1 MYGQQR
7 ADRFAET
14 LFETIRGAVPH
25 RPIVP
30 RNTSGRLSL
39 LEEITMS
46 QTIDSEEAGREWPT
60 GLVKERRRG
69 RCRKAVQ
76 GTAFFAA
83 VAAMPGRAFAQ
94 IADPAPTN
102 AGLPGGALIAQV
114 IGWGKWVG
122 LSVCV
127 LAIIFGGA
135 TWRGMGG
142 NSGRGVEGKAYV
154 GAGMLGAMVIGLA
167 VVAVNTLYGA
177 GNAGG

>member
-1 MYGQQR
+1 
-7 ADRFAET
+7 
-14 LFETIRGAVPH
+14 
-25 RPIVP
+25 
-30 RNTSGRLSL
+30 

-46 QTIDSEEAGREWPT
+46 QTVEREETGREWPVVST
-60 GLVKERRRG
+60 KPRRRD
-69 RCRKAVQ
+69 RCRKAMR
-76 GTAFFAA
+76 GTVLFAA

-122 LSVCV
+122 LAVCV
-127 LAIIFGGA
+127 LAIVFGAA

-154 GAGMLGAMVIGLA
+154 GAGMLGAMIIGLA

>member
-1 MYGQQR
+1 
-7 ADRFAET
+7 
-14 LFETIRGAVPH
+14 
-25 RPIVP
+25 
-30 RNTSGRLSL
+30 

-46 QTIDSEEAGREWPT
+46 QTIEREQTEREWPDAT
-60 GLVKERRRG
+60 VRVQRRG

-76 GTAFFAA
+76 GTALFAA
-83 VAAMPGRAFAQ
+83 VAAVPGRAFAQ
-94 IADPAPTN
+94 IDDPAPSN

-122 LSVCV
+122 LAVCV
-127 LAIIFGGA
+127 LAIVYGAA